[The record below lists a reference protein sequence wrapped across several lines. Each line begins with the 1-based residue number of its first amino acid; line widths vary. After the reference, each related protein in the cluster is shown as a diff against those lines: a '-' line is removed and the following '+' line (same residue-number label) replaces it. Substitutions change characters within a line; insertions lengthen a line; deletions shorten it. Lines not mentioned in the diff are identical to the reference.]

1 MLLESVNCII
11 TKIKQGIRIN
21 KHAFE
26 HIMFSRI
33 INFSVGTN
41 PNCLGS
47 DTTVGRIKT
56 NLNAEAY
63 FR

>member
-11 TKIKQGIRIN
+11 TKIKQGIHIN

-33 INFSVGTN
+33 INSSVRTN
-41 PNCLGS
+41 PNSLGT
-47 DTTVGRIKT
+47 DTTVGRIRT
-56 NLNAEAY
+56 NLNTEAY
-63 FR
+63 CR